1 LCSEL
6 TTVKIKM
13 RVLRN
18 WIEEEGLPVLREA
31 RLKAIATRCNDSES
45 VLMRRVL
52 IIWVEK

>member
-1 LCSEL
+1 MCSEL